1 MMVMDW
7 KKNYRSFFRTLL
19 ACTSPLI
26 RRFLEPFPGFGH
38 VLGQAETGLIH
49 HAQVIL
55 FRGIAFHSRPA
66 TRAGLLLAS
75 AAVSPRTR
83 AASGHAAPNLEAE
96 GA

>member
-7 KKNYRSFFRTLL
+7 KRITGVFQDAFSLHV
-19 ACTSPLI
+19 SLI

-66 TRAGLLLAS
+66 TRAGLL
-75 AAVSPRTR
+75 PGFR
-83 AASGHAAPNLEAE
+83 SG
-96 GA
+96 